1 MGKKGGYTVTA
12 IAQKGEEEEEEE
24 EEEGGPK
31 KKSTVKRAF
40 AAIGRALWRRG
51 GH

>member
-1 MGKKGGYTVTA
+1 MGKKGGYTITA
-12 IAQKGEEEEEEE
+12 IAQEEEEEE